1 MTGVVGMIASSKKD
15 DNTVIGMFNDVRVV
29 DDGDS
34 DIVVHD
40 DNDGVKNESL
50 QSKNIFLPSRA
61 RKKST
66 EKKLNKKG
74 LSVSTAEGGR
84 YTLRPVDLMCGQITT
99 DANSTVGVDVSCG
112 AMNAFS
118 KDVPYNSA
126 GLSLVSPVDTNP
138 GGFLSQNTRRRRR
151 PTRISS
157 MPASPTVPD
166 NDIITVHRRLRTS
179 DVNLPTRNRVSS
191 FRTASP
197 GVERFNY
204 AKALLR
210 SDHELEKLS
219 RKIRSE
225 INESEL
231 FELAQAAEKA
241 ADLGVDNFTG
251 RASTFEGELR
261 RQRQDEFAKSTKGL
275 PPTSNRKQVPGS
287 NTTTHSSLA
296 KIPRSMP
303 AKIRKSKPSEV
314 KDKELDDNGKNA
326 GTGLDQSLLDH
337 ARAAAAAVAVS
348 APAVQLQT
356 SARKLIRK
364 EPQRRSM
371 GIDSLRDV
379 NEVIPRW
386 KELHGHMRTHFYRAN
401 VETNSLFFCETKTLL
416 PSSNNISGKVETKEK
431 RNSANHERRKSFFDN
446 LTGMKLLPNFRPK
459 ESPQN
464 QALNDQSRGDC
475 NELRADEEGQSD
487 TLQQGNC
494 GSILSSRIPP
504 KKEDFGKN
512 QSSDLC
518 VPQELVDPDEKKEFK
533 NQPFIQEADADDL
546 HGQATSLTA
555 RLPERSESFDREVL
569 QITKE
574 MPPSPE
580 RQGNDELHDGEG
592 NDSDTDSDTDS
603 DDDQNY
609 ENQSVKNPALGSS
622 SGYQNGYTESASTL
636 SVPSGGK
643 ESSVSSAKYEPLS
656 PVPPSHNSVLG
667 QSSPRFGA
675 QSSATAPSTPKS
687 NVVPRRKDSGFST
700 PAHLRIIKRL
710 HSVSSDNASANTD
723 CLDDPKPE
731 AFEASK
737 LEDEIYTSTPATGVY
752 AQFEPNSIVQNSSGR
767 SPEHLLSAPPSLQ
780 YAETNHLAIPTI
792 QSLKSNKEPQKFP
805 HHFSRRNVRTHS
817 KSGSGYTNN
826 SSLSPT
832 AAVQSMALSSSKEK
846 TGDNEDL
853 SSGIPNQ
860 SESGND
866 DDVNGDSRSSSS
878 SNIIGYINP
887 PHEVA
892 ASQSSNGISLASRMQ
907 DNTSEK
913 STQNIQCDK
922 GIDEKKECD
931 SETSTLNLN
940 PYMDKE
946 KDHSVNRYVLGSP
959 RMPNVEESEGQ
970 SRTKQSLSPDGEE
983 ETTSLHGKKNCDLQC
998 SPLENQFVSDLRKRI
1013 KKPKDGSSANSP
1025 DKKPAANSP
1034 LAIEMIDSNYTAES
1048 KDFVSTHS
1056 IRKDDGSNQVNDLRN
1071 LENSSVCHSMPPTE
1085 VSFKT
1090 AVQTVQG
1097 VAVQTV
1103 QEVFSHLSLGSP
1115 RNELE
1120 SKEWQSERENKEFL
1134 SNYFYCSKSVMGQNL
1149 RLSSVEDFNV
1159 SDTDVERLVCV
1170 EPCNARESPCYLF
1183 GIDTMCGGLIDLLP
1197 NDGKR
1202 EQSRQDMRGD
1212 LSLTPTR
1219 DRTSSISTGQIHR
1232 NRLNSHTG
1240 TNSYQERDEGTWL
1253 GMFQKAASERLNL
1266 QFQTEENELE
1276 KSKHPYTPPV
1286 LSRRLPNPS
1295 NTL

>member
-1 MTGVVGMIASSKKD
+1 MIPSSKKD
-15 DNTVIGMFNDVRVV
+15 GTSVIGMFNDVRVV
-29 DDGDS
+29 ADGDS

-40 DNDGVKNESL
+40 DSDGVNESL

-66 EKKLNKKG
+66 EKKLNKKDR
-74 LSVSTAEGGR
+74 SVSTAEGGR

-179 DVNLPTRNRVSS
+179 DVNLPTRSRVSS

-261 RQRQDEFAKSTKGL
+261 RQRQDELEKRTNGL
-275 PPTSNRKQVPGS
+275 PPTNNRKQVTGS
-287 NTTTHSSLA
+287 NMTMHSNLA

-303 AKIRKSKPSEV
+303 ARIRKSKPREV
-314 KDKELDDNGKNA
+314 KGKELDDNGKNA
-326 GTGLDQSLLDH
+326 IAGLDQSLLDH

-401 VETNSLFFCETKTLL
+401 VETNSLFFCETKTLS
-416 PSSNNISGKVETKEK
+416 PPSNNISDKVETKEK
-431 RNSANHERRKSFFDN
+431 RTSANHERRKSFFGN
-446 LTGMKLLPNFRPK
+446 LTGMKLLPDFRPK

-464 QALNDQSRGDC
+464 EALNNQSRGDS
-475 NELRADEEGQSD
+475 NELRGDEEGQSD
-487 TLQQGNC
+487 TLQIGNC

-504 KKEDFGKN
+504 KKEDFGKI
-512 QSSDLC
+512 QSSDHC
-518 VPQELVDPDEKKEFK
+518 VPQELVDRDEKKEFK
-533 NQPFIQEADADDL
+533 NQSFIQEANADDL
-546 HGQATSLTA
+546 QGHLQGQVTSLTP

-580 RQGNDELHDGEG
+580 RQGNVESHDGDG
-592 NDSDTDSDTDS
+592 NDSDTNSDTDS
-603 DDDQNY
+603 DSDDNQNY
-609 ENQSVKNPALGSS
+609 ENQRVKNSALGSS
-622 SGYQNGYTESASTL
+622 SGYQNGYTDSASTL
-636 SVPSGGK
+636 SVPKGGR
-643 ESSVSSAKYEPLS
+643 ESSISSPKYEPLS
-656 PVPPSHNSVLG
+656 PVSPSHNSVLG

-675 QSSATAPSTPKS
+675 HSSATAPSTPKS

-710 HSVSSDNASANTD
+710 HSVSSDNVSANTD

-731 AFEASK
+731 AFEGSK
-737 LEDEIYTSTPATGVY
+737 LEDDLYISTPATGVY
-752 AQFEPNSIVQNSSGR
+752 SQFEPNSIVQNSSGR
-767 SPEHLLSAPPSLQ
+767 SPEHLLAAPPSLE

-792 QSLKSNKEPQKFP
+792 QSLKSGNEPQKFP

-826 SSLSPT
+826 SSTSPT
-832 AAVQSMALSSSKEK
+832 TPVQSMSLSSSKEK
-846 TGDNEDL
+846 MDGNEDL
-853 SSGIPNQ
+853 SSGISNQ

-866 DDVNGDSRSSSS
+866 DDANGDSRSSSS

-892 ASQSSNGISLASRMQ
+892 ASQSSNGISLASGMQ

-913 STQNIQCDK
+913 STQNVQCDK

-946 KDHSVNRYVLGSP
+946 KEQSVNRYVLGLP

-970 SRTKQSLSPDGEE
+970 IRRKQSLSPDGEGE
-983 ETTSLHGKKNCDLQC
+983 ATSLHGKKNCDLQC

-1013 KKPKDGSSANSP
+1013 KKPKNGSSAKSP

-1034 LAIEMIDSNYTAES
+1034 LAIETIDSNYTAES
-1048 KDFVSTHS
+1048 KDFISTHA
-1056 IRKDDGSNQVNDLRN
+1056 IRNDDRSNQAKDLRN
-1071 LENSSVCHSMPPTE
+1071 LETSSVCHSIPQTE

-1120 SKEWQSERENKEFL
+1120 TKELQSERENKEFL

-1159 SDTDVERLVCV
+1159 SETDVERLVCV

-1202 EQSRQDMRGD
+1202 EQLRHDTQGD
-1212 LSLTPTR
+1212 LSRTPTR

-1240 TNSYQERDEGTWL
+1240 ANSYQERDEGNWL
-1253 GMFQKAASERLNL
+1253 EMFQKAASERLNL

-1276 KSKHPYTPPV
+1276 KSKHPYTPPF